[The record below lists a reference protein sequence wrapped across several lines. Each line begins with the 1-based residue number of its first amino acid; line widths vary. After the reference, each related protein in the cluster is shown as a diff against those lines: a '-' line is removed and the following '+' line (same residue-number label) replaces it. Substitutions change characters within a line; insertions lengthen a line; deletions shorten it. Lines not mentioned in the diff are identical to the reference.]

1 MNAEYVMALDA
12 GTGSCRAILFDSAGR
27 QIAAAAREWVNSE
40 VPSAPGSQ
48 QFSTS
53 DNWQLICDCIHE
65 CLATGSAEARSVK
78 AVAATSMREGIV
90 LYDRHGREIWACP
103 NADARAG
110 EQASRLIGNGAAQRI
125 YEISGDWVSI
135 TSTPRLLWLAEHE
148 PDLLRSVRH
157 LGMLS
162 DWINYRLCGEFCT
175 EPSAG
180 SSSGMFDLAARTWSP
195 EIVAIS
201 GLAPE
206 ILPEV
211 LPCGS
216 VLGKVTAVAAEET
229 GLAPGTPVV
238 LGGADTQVGLHGLA
252 AAPGEITIIGGTFW
266 QQTALTRQPIID
278 PKARLRTLCHVSD
291 DEWMIEGIG
300 FYSGLALRWF
310 RDAFCRDLVIKAR
323 ADGQDPYRLIE
334 AEAATAPPGSDGVI
348 PIFGNVMKASN
359 WTHAAP
365 SFLQFDLTRPE
376 TGRAACARALL
387 EHAAYTSLAHVE
399 ILGELTG
406 RACASIRF
414 AGGASAGTLWPQI
427 LADVL
432 GCPVITAPISEA
444 SAYGTMLL
452 AARGIGVPAGTVPM
466 PQDRE
471 YLPNLELRASYQESY
486 ARWAAVNA
494 ALLQLTESLD
504 LQPLWRAPGGRPGN
518 QTAEK

>member
-1 MNAEYVMALDA
+1 MRADHVLALDA
-12 GTGSCRAILFDSAGR
+12 GTGSCRAILFDSAGH
-27 QIAAAAREWVNSE
+27 QVAAAAREWVHSE
-40 VPSAPGSQ
+40 VPAAPGSQ
-48 QFSTS
+48 QFNTER
-53 DNWQLICDCIHE
+53 NWQLICDCIRE
-65 CLATGSAEARSVK
+65 CLAAGGADGRSVR

-90 LYDRHGREIWACP
+90 LYDGHGREIWACP

-110 EQASRLIGNGAAQRI
+110 DQASRLIETGAAQRI

-135 TSTPRLLWLAEHE
+135 TSTPRLLWLQEHE
-148 PDLLRSVRH
+148 PELFASVRH

-180 SSSGMFDLAARTWSP
+180 SSSGMFDLAARTWSA
-195 EIVAIS
+195 EIVAMS

-206 ILPEV
+206 VLPEV

-216 VLGKVTAVAAEET
+216 LLGKVTSVAAGET

-238 LGGADTQVGLHGLA
+238 LGGADTQVALHGLA

-266 QQTALTRQPIID
+266 QQTALTRQAVID
-278 PKARLRTLCHVSD
+278 PEARLRTLCHVSA

-310 RDAFCRDLVIKAR
+310 RDAFCRDLVSQAKAG
-323 ADGQDPYRLIE
+323 GQDPYHLIE

-348 PIFGNVMKASN
+348 PVFGNVMKASN
-359 WTHAAP
+359 WTHAAA
-365 SFLQFDLTRPE
+365 SFLQFDVTRPE

-387 EHAAYTSLAHVE
+387 EHAAYTSRAHIE

-406 RACASIRF
+406 RACRSVRF

-432 GCPVITAPISEA
+432 GCPVITAPVSEA

-452 AARGIGVPAGTVPM
+452 AAQGTGVSAGTVPM
-466 PQDRE
+466 PQGRE
-471 YLPNLELRASYQESY
+471 YFPNPELRRSYQDSY

-494 ALLQLTESLD
+494 ALLQLTDSLD
-504 LQPLWRAPGGRPGN
+504 LKPLWRAPGGRPGS
-518 QTAEK
+518 QPAEK